1 MCECNIFALAFDLY
15 SWAALWLQDDVI
27 LRCFGWTYSRD
38 LRETHRDWTSS
49 SLYLLLS
56 LCPSLSQG
64 AKTGTYEGV
73 RVRESKRKQ
82 EREKWDRGPILD
94 HVCDPAAC
102 LLHNGHSNR
111 WPCTHTQTHPH
122 THTEQLSLCLPLLY
136 PFRRPQCPTTMIGQ
150 LRVWNRDREWEGL
163 CQRSNVLE
171 MTTLSLH
178 FLFSSYYTFH
188 SSTFIVT
195 ILTSVMF

>member
-1 MCECNIFALAFDLY
+1 ML
-15 SWAALWLQDDVI
+15 I

-64 AKTGTYEGV
+64 AKTGTSEGV

-136 PFRRPQCPTTMIGQ
+136 PFRRPQCPNHHDRDSCVCEIETENG
-150 LRVWNRDREWEGL
+150 RVFVKGACAWND
-163 CQRSNVLE
+163 N
-171 MTTLSLH
+171 SLP
-178 FLFSSYYTFH
+178 FIFFSLSYYTFH